1 MLTTDDIVIDNQNA
15 LTQKITFPFMTSEDS
30 RASSALLH
38 LIIYN
43 GTCKLLVGSTDTE
56 VFFSDSC

>member
-15 LTQKITFPFMTSEDS
+15 LTQKITFPFMTNEDS
-30 RASSALLH
+30 RASSALQH